1 MNKNNFLPIS
11 KDDLKDRAWN
21 ELDII
26 IVSGDAYV
34 DHPSFGGPLIGR
46 VLESEGFRVGI
57 ISQPNWRSTYDF
69 KKLGRPRLFFGV
81 TSGNIDSMLNH
92 YTANKKLRHDDAYS
106 PGDKHGYRPNRAVI
120 VYSNR
125 LRESFG
131 CTPIILGGMEASLR
145 RFVHYDYWE
154 DDVRRSIL
162 ADSKADILVYGMG
175 ERQIVEIAKKLRD
188 GKKIEEIDNVNGT
201 VIIKKDISKYE
212 NSIKL
217 PGYEEIKNDKI
228 PCGMPQGYFTTR
240 GIDSTVST
248 VKNCAIQR
256 RCKDKFNLAQKFIL
270 EEQDPYRGKTL
281 IQPHADRF
289 IVQLP
294 PAKPLTKDMLDK
306 IYELPFTRKWHPVY
320 DKAGGVP
327 SLEIVKFSVTSHRG
341 CYGECSFCSL
351 SMHMGRIVQS
361 RSIESIV
368 REVKKI
374 AEQKDFKGV
383 ITDIGGPTSN
393 MYMSFCS
400 QWDKEGTCKNKSC
413 IMPKKCQNLKLG
425 YPDILKLWE
434 EVLKIPKVKKVFVST
449 GMRYD
454 ILIGEKAEK
463 YFYELCDKHI
473 SGQLKVAPEHIDDNL
488 LKIMNKPP
496 FGVYEEFCRT
506 YTEINRQMG
515 KKQYTVPYFI
525 SSHPGSTLQ
534 SMLKL
539 ALYIKKL
546 GYFPEQVQDFIPMP
560 MTRATAMYYTGK
572 DPLTGNS
579 VYCAK
584 EHREKMM
591 QRALIQFGDRKNRKL
606 VEEALVKLGRKDL
619 IKVFYGR

>member
-1 MNKNNFLPIS
+1 MNKNIFLPIS
-11 KDDLKDRAWN
+11 KDDLKARGWD

-34 DHPSFGGPLIGR
+34 DHPSFGDALIGR
-46 VLESEGFRVGI
+46 VLEAEGFKVGI
-57 ISQPNWRSTYDF
+57 ISQPDWRNTEDF
-69 KKLGRPRLFFGV
+69 KKLGKPRLFFGV

-92 YTANKKLRHDDAYS
+92 YTANKKLRHDDSYS

-131 CTPIILGGMEASLR
+131 CTPIVLGGMEASLR
-145 RFVHYDYWE
+145 RLVHYDYWE
-154 DDVRRSIL
+154 DSVRRSIL

-175 ERQIVEIAKKLRD
+175 ERQVVEIAKQLQN
-188 GKKIEEIDNVNGT
+188 GKKIEEINDIHGT
-201 VIIKKDISKYE
+201 TVIKKDISKYTD
-212 NSIKL
+212 SVLL
-217 PGYEEIKNDKI
+217 PSYEEIKD
-228 PCGMPQGYFTTR
+228 CAQQSHY
-240 GIDSTVST
+240 
-248 VKNCAIQR
+248 KN
-256 RCKDKFNLAQKFIL
+256 KFNIAQKVIL

-294 PAKPLTKDMLDK
+294 PAKPLTQDMLDRV
-306 IYELPFTRKWHPVY
+306 YELPFTRKWHPMY
-320 DKAGGVP
+320 DKEGGVP
-327 SLEIVKFSVTSHRG
+327 ALGIVKFSITSHRG

-351 SMHMGRIVQS
+351 AMHMGRIVQS
-361 RSIESIV
+361 RSVGSIA

-374 AEQKDFKGV
+374 AEQKDFKGI

-393 MYMSFCS
+393 MYMSSCS
-400 QWDKEGTCKNKSC
+400 QWEKDGTCKNKSC
-413 IMPKKCQNLKLG
+413 IIPKKCQNLKLG

-454 ILIGEKAEK
+454 ILVGEKSEK
-463 YFYELCDKHI
+463 YFEELCEKHI
-473 SGQLKVAPEHIDDNL
+473 SGQLKVAPEHIDDNV

-496 FGVYEEFCRT
+496 VGVYEEFCRS
-506 YTEINRQMG
+506 YTEINRKMG

-572 DPLTGNS
+572 DPLTGQS
-579 VYCAK
+579 VYCAR

-591 QRALIQFGDRKNRKL
+591 QRALIQFGDRKNRRL